1 MTIYYYFFGNKGM
14 PSHSFSDASNDTI
27 ENLNEELNVTVF
39 EEDKEVKFPV
49 QNITVT
55 CKNAKE
61 TIVWGQNPNREPIE
75 KTV

>member
-1 MTIYYYFFGNKGM
+1 M
-14 PSHSFSDASNDTI
+14 PFPSFSDSPDDTI

-55 CKNAKE
+55 SKNAKE

-75 KTV
+75 ERV